1 MKLNVELPRVSGGP
15 LKLNIKLPRVSSKFI
30 GVEY

>member
-15 LKLNIKLPRVSSKFI
+15 LKLNIKLPRVSGKFI